1 MKKLLL
7 TAIAAG
13 FCIGVYA
20 QTEKGK
26 IIAGGTIG
34 IHSNKINSQATTQKA
49 TSLNI
54 GPSIGLFVG
63 KNVAV
68 GLGLEYVINKNNPY
82 SYTAYF
88 NGLPPY
94 TITVNG
100 NKSKA
105 MGITP
110 FFRYYWDLHERV
122 KLFGQANTAFYWGK
136 SNTLTPDGAEIKS
149 ADNNTFTGNIQPG
162 IAIFPTKRIAIE
174 LKVPLLSYSHQKN
187 NYIDPSMPSVT
198 SNSFSFGSDL
208 TKPILGVNFHF

>member
-13 FCIGVYA
+13 FCAGVYA

-26 IIAGGTIG
+26 IIVGGTIG
-34 IHSNKINSQATTQKA
+34 IHSNKVNSQATNQKA

-63 KNVAV
+63 KNMAV
-68 GLGLEYVINKNNPY
+68 GLGLEYVVNKSNPY
-82 SYTAYF
+82 SYTTYF
-88 NGLPPY
+88 NGVPLN
-94 TITVNG
+94 TVTASG
-100 NKSKA
+100 IKSEA
-105 MGITP
+105 MGIAP
-110 FFRYYWDLHERV
+110 FFRYYWGLHERV

-136 SNTLTPDGAEIKS
+136 SNNLNPDGTKIKS
-149 ADNNTFTGNIQPG
+149 VDNTTFTGSIQPG

-174 LKVPLLSYSHQKN
+174 LKVSLFDYSYQKS
-187 NYIDPSMPSVT
+187 NYFDPSMPSAT
-198 SNSFSFGSDL
+198 SNRFSFGSDL